1 MRHDE
6 IMTPNGEV
14 ITVETELDGLAAL
27 TGVRVA
33 DLLELYLRPPAG
45 VRSGTT
51 RNISIAD
58 VECRVWHRY
67 LVTPDGLA
75 RLQISVKLV

>member
-6 IMTPNGEV
+6 ITLPSGETV
-14 ITVETELDGLAAL
+14 IVETELDGLAAL
-27 TGVRVA
+27 TGIRVA

-51 RNISIAD
+51 RSISIAD

-67 LVTPDGLA
+67 VVTPDGFA